1 MKLKKKIIT
10 SLILLFSPLFL
21 SACASQ
27 QTAPDVSGTDEQKQP
42 TVDVSLRQGQLSQ
55 SAGLITMPVLLRNTG
70 TNSTVVSSRN
80 FALHIQ
86 GHTFKPFSVPNTPA
100 DFHEE
105 LDSGSTFNDSL
116 SFYLGTTLTP
126 KQLHLVHLT
135 YTMDNGKTKRAT
147 SMTASF
153 DQEKTKSDLITN
165 MKQIGDYYTDIKQ
178 YMQQVHDA
186 KQQGEDIPSLKD
198 QFQDA
203 DYDKFRM
210 WVLINKKDPQ
220 NIILQA
226 YNQTNTDIAV
236 PFSDIEIVNK
246 TGDELQVDPAYRNY
260 FLCLPHGKF
269 EIITVPL
276 EGNPSMTQAP
286 FTMKLKQSDDS
297 GTSNNFFSTKSSYY
311 PIETVVTDAKD
322 ISTAFSLTPNQY
334 AKGSIT
340 WSKPV
345 LNFKD
350 RTFKCTVD
358 LNDIFALRSDRTK
371 YSLVG
376 IDKDGTDG
384 DIEIPKDVEPTKVSS
399 DSPTQINMRFGS
411 LKVLKTYKN
420 IELRYDNQRIM
431 KVK

>member
-1 MKLKKKIIT
+1 MKFNKKIIA
-10 SLILLFSPLFL
+10 SFILLSAPMLL

-27 QTAPDVSGTDEQKQP
+27 EATPDVSGSDEHQRP

-86 GHTFKPFSVPNTPA
+86 GHTFKPFSVPNTSA
-100 DFHEE
+100 DFHEQ

-116 SFYLGTTLTP
+116 SFYLGTNLTK
-126 KQLHLVHLT
+126 KQLRLVHLT
-135 YTMDNGKTKRAT
+135 YTMDNGKTRKAAT
-147 SMTASF
+147 MNASF
-153 DQEKTKSDLITN
+153 DQEKTKSALTTN
-165 MKQIGDYYTDIKQ
+165 MKQVGDYYTDIKQ
-178 YMQQVHDA
+178 YMQQVHNA

-198 QFQDA
+198 QFQDS

-226 YNQTNTDIAV
+226 YNQTNTDIAI
-236 PFSDIEIVNK
+236 PFSDIELVNK

-260 FLCLPHGKF
+260 YLCLPHGKF

-276 EGNPSMTQAP
+276 EGKPSMTQAP
-286 FTMKLKQSDDS
+286 FTMRLKQSDDS
-297 GTSNNFFSTKSSYY
+297 GTSSNFFSTKNSYY
-311 PIETVVTDAKD
+311 PIESVITDAKD

-334 AKGSIT
+334 AKGSIN

-358 LNDIFALRSDRTK
+358 LNDIFALRSERTK

-399 DSPTQINMRFGS
+399 DSPTQINMKFGS

-420 IELRYDNQRIM
+420 IELRYDNKKIM
-431 KVK
+431 EVK

>member
-1 MKLKKKIIT
+1 
-10 SLILLFSPLFL
+10 
-21 SACASQ
+21 
-27 QTAPDVSGTDEQKQP
+27 
-42 TVDVSLRQGQLSQ
+42 
-55 SAGLITMPVLLRNTG
+55 
-70 TNSTVVSSRN
+70 
-80 FALHIQ
+80 
-86 GHTFKPFSVPNTPA
+86 
-100 DFHEE
+100 
-105 LDSGSTFNDSL
+105 
-116 SFYLGTTLTP
+116 
-126 KQLHLVHLT
+126 
-135 YTMDNGKTKRAT
+135 
-147 SMTASF
+147 MTASF
-153 DQEKTKSDLITN
+153 DQEKTKSDLTTN

-420 IELRYDNQRIM
+420 IELRYNNQRIM